1 MTHSSTPR
9 QALITG
15 ASSGI
20 GAATALAFAAAG
32 INLVLVAR
40 SLEKLHQVGEKAA
53 QQGVKVATYSLD
65 LSDPSSIQDSL
76 KDILAEVGGI
86 DILVNNAGLAVNAP
100 LADMPLG
107 DWQYL
112 LNLNVTNAWLCSQGV
127 IPGMRSR
134 GCGTIINIVSIAGR
148 QVFPNW
154 GAYCV
159 TKFALMGLTKA
170 LASEERSH
178 GIRVIALCPG
188 AVDTPLWDQETIE
201 GSFDRSAMLSADS
214 IAQSILYAVNL
225 PQNALVEELILM
237 PLGGAL

>member
-1 MTHSSTPR
+1 MTHSSTPQ

-40 SLEKLHQVGEKAA
+40 SLEKLNQVGEKAS
-53 QQGVKVATYSLD
+53 QRGVKVATYSLD
-65 LSDPSSIQDSL
+65 LAEPSAFPGSL
-76 KDILAEVGGI
+76 KDILADVGGI

-100 LADMPLG
+100 LADMPLE

-112 LNLNVTNAWLCSQGV
+112 LNLNLTASWLCSQGV

-134 GCGTIINIVSIAGR
+134 GCGTIINVVSIAGR

>member
-1 MTHSSTPR
+1 MANSDPR

-32 INLVLVAR
+32 LNLVLVAR
-40 SLEKLHQVGEKAA
+40 SLDKLKVVAEQAS

-65 LSDPSSIQDSL
+65 LSELDNIKPSLD
-76 KDILAEVGGI
+76 KILGEVGAI
-86 DILVNNAGLAVNAP
+86 DILVNSAGLAMNAP
-100 LADMPLG
+100 LATMALA

-112 LNLNVTNAWLCSQGV
+112 LNLNLTAAWLCSQGV
-127 IPGMRSR
+127 IPGMRSQ
-134 GCGTIINIVSIAGR
+134 GCGTIINVVSIAGQ

-188 AVDTPLWDQETIE
+188 AVDTPIWDQETIQD
-201 GSFDRSAMLSADS
+201 SFDRSAMLSAES
-214 IAQSILYAVNL
+214 VAQSILYAVNL
-225 PQNALVEELILM
+225 PQNAFVEELILM